1 MKRKLRKQISLLL
14 AIIILLPSFSG
25 FSWKGYE
32 VKAYNGK
39 KVEEIQPRL
48 LAGEEIVGVIAKDGK
63 LYAWGKSYYPSDA
76 YAIDSNIPAVPQQA
90 EDLEGIIGGSMAQGS
105 VGVILQDKSLHTWG
119 MDTFG
124 MCGNGQGIE
133 HNRERKEI
141 FQNVRSVS
149 MGKGV
154 TMIVTHDNEL
164 YGCGSNQYGELAGK
178 VDAFIKNEPIKIM
191 DNVLTA
197 CAGGNTVAAITTD
210 GRLYTWGQNNN
221 GKLGNGTTED
231 SSQPQEV
238 EGLEKVVS
246 VSVGM
251 FNMAAVTEDGSLYT
265 WGNGYGNGNGA
276 SNANQLKPMKI
287 MDHVKSVYMGY
298 ENGAAITEDGS
309 LYTWGRSD
317 KGQLGAG
324 EKGQVKINKET
335 PGETPIKI
343 MDNVVEAAWGNRM
356 GMALTQD
363 GNVWTW
369 GWNSA
374 GQLGNGSNQDSNVPL
389 NVFNIYS
396 GICDGKEYGKLDRK
410 LYEFDY
416 DVNTYSRELAETSA
430 LYAMLA
436 YDEHRVSGEGQYY
449 VAENGRRNEPFL
461 LEAQLQK
468 DGFEN
473 IKPSS
478 TYRDAIEHNCSYT
491 FASRQIYYK
500 GEKKNQIVIDVRGTD
515 GVEWEGNMKLT
526 GTVYSDKYK
535 DTHYSFNMAKNLVL
549 LDLQVYMGTLQAKG
563 IKTDD
568 SVIWV
573 TGHSRGGV
581 IANLLAAELT
591 DMSNTRRNIGDV
603 FGYTFAT
610 VNATTLY
617 NKKPYGNI
625 FNHCFLDDFVPNV
638 PLASWGYGN
647 YGKTL
652 VASADGL
659 YGDNFEFRNSMRR
672 YTEKS
677 SKRSEADFNLSATTN
692 MLRHV
697 GKVWKDSREY
707 YEKRTNNAQDKS
719 FVSLYMF
726 FNDTIAILA
735 QKSIKDSEFW
745 KSVSLALLYCSNNN
759 TLRPVFGFFINGQGI
774 NKNINDTHQAYTYYL
789 ATKLGAFQFASNRS
803 IDADN
808 VAYSKSGANELSDA
822 KINEQKTNI
831 SDISP
836 VTEKE
841 GVIEDTI
848 SGNQPELRSVSQ
860 NAAFFEDIQD
870 DAVSSNAIN
879 ILDNNNIES
888 RVGESLPE
896 SSLTQEEEKQKIIA
910 FINQD
915 DNRKNLD
922 WNIEN
927 PDSWNGITFDED
939 GYVSMM
945 DLSYRN
951 LSGNLD
957 LSGFSHL
964 QSLDCSGN
972 SLNSLDVTNC
982 TLLENLECYFNM
994 ELETLCL
1001 EGCGNLKYLDCSGCG
1016 IQALE
1021 LSDCTAMEELLCS
1034 NNQLTK
1040 LNLFT
1045 LSKLFKVLCD
1055 SNEITEMI
1063 LPENNHLKHID
1074 CEYNYLT
1081 NFADLE
1087 ILSQNEEN
1095 RILYQEQ
1102 NVPEGASF
1110 CDTDIAVL
1118 KGIASTGE
1126 NLQKLGWD
1134 LTQPWEWYGI
1144 EWKYENG
1151 IYYADKISLSA
1162 CELEGNIKISNL
1174 LKLKAL
1180 DLSKNQMDSL
1190 FVSDCPEL
1198 VRINCV
1204 EAELEKLEI
1213 ISCPLL
1219 TEIYGYYNYMPEEIV
1234 LKIEKDYEV
1243 EGSILELTPQYL
1255 KADLEEFSKEDV
1267 DTILSFADLEENQ
1280 TSIYFDKEKPGC
1292 WDHVTWEKQE
1302 DGLYHITELWFE
1314 SLWITGKFDM
1324 SKLKYLKTFSLEK
1337 TNITA
1342 VVLPENIEEIPL
1354 KAFYNCALLEE
1365 VTIPKAVKIIEDLAF
1380 ADCTALKKLYFYSQN
1395 AQIGMNSFYNSAAI
1409 QEITCYANTTESNY
1423 AYDGQPRITYWN
1435 TSEDISQKEEG
1446 KGKDQIKSD
1455 TGSKGEDRLKK
1466 GDKRTVGNAVY
1477 KITKFTAKNKTVTY
1491 VKCNNKKAKSITIHN
1506 TVVIDGIVFKVTAIE
1521 KNAFKNMK
1529 KLQKV
1534 TIGKYVK
1541 SIGDKA
1547 FYRCGKLK
1555 KLQIKSTVLK
1565 KIGKSALKG
1574 INKKAVITVPKAKKK
1589 SYKKLLQKKIAGLPK
1604 TVKIK

>member
-1 MKRKLRKQISLLL
+1 MKRKLKKQISLLL
-14 AIIILLPSFSG
+14 AMIILLSSFSG
-25 FSWKGYE
+25 FSWKGHE

-39 KVEEIQPRL
+39 KVEEMQPRL
-48 LAGEEIVGVIAKDGK
+48 LAGEYVAGVIAKDGK
-63 LYAWGKSYYPSDA
+63 LYAWGNSYSSSDA
-76 YAIDSNIPAVPQQA
+76 YVIDSNIPVVPLPA
-90 EDLEGIIGGSMAQGS
+90 EDLKGIIGGSMAQGS

-119 MDTFG
+119 LDLFG
-124 MCGNGQGIE
+124 MCGNGQGTE

-141 FQNVRSVS
+141 LQNVRSVS
-149 MGKGV
+149 MGNGV

-164 YGCGSNQYGELAGK
+164 YGCGDNRHGELGGK
-178 VDAFIKNEPIKIM
+178 VNDMIRNTPVKIL
-191 DNVLTA
+191 DNVVTA
-197 CAGGNTVAAITTD
+197 CVGGNTVAAITTD
-210 GRLYTWGQNNN
+210 GRLYTWGHNSN
-221 GKLGNGTTED
+221 GKLGNGTVKNN
-231 SSQPQEV
+231 SQPQKV

-265 WGNGYGNGNGA
+265 WGTGYGNGNAA
-276 SNANQLKPMKI
+276 SNANRLKPEKI

-309 LYTWGRSD
+309 LYTWGEGD
-317 KGQLGAG
+317 KGQLGNG
-324 EKGQVKINKET
+324 TNLSSKKPVKIMN
-335 PGETPIKI
+335 
-343 MDNVVEAAWGNRM
+343 NVVEAVLGNQM

-369 GWNSA
+369 GRNNV
-374 GQLGNGSNQDSNVPL
+374 GQLGNGSNENSNVPL

-396 GICDGKEYGKLDRK
+396 GVCEGREYGKLDRE

-436 YDEHRVSGEGQYY
+436 YDEHRVTGEGQYF

-461 LEAQLQK
+461 LEAQLRK
-468 DGFEN
+468 DGFAN
-473 IKPSS
+473 IIPSS
-478 TYRDAIEHNCSYT
+478 YGDKDEHNCSYT
-491 FASRQIYYK
+491 FANREIYYK
-500 GEKKNQIVIDVRGTD
+500 GEKKNQILIDIRGTD

-526 GTVYSDKYK
+526 GKVYSDKYK
-535 DTHYSFNMAKNLVL
+535 DTHYSFNSAKNLMVFNL
-549 LDLQVYMGTLQAKG
+549 RLYMDRLKLQG
-563 IKTDD
+563 IKADD

-581 IANLLAAELT
+581 VANLLAAELT
-591 DMSNTRRNIGDV
+591 DMSNTNENIGDV

-610 VNATTLY
+610 VNGTTLY
-617 NKKPYGNI
+617 NKKSYGNI

-647 YGKTL
+647 YGRTL

-659 YGDNFEFRNSMRR
+659 YGSNSEFKNSMRR
-672 YTEKS
+672 YAKKS
-677 SKRSEADFNLSATTN
+677 SKRSEADFNLSSTTN
-692 MLRHV
+692 LLRYV
-697 GKVWKDSREY
+697 GNVWKNSREY
-707 YEKRTNNAQDKS
+707 YQKRTSDPEYKS
-719 FVSLYMF
+719 PVSLYMF
-726 FNDTIAILA
+726 FNNAIAILA
-735 QKSIKDSEFW
+735 QKSMGDFEFGT
-745 KSVSLALLYCSNNN
+745 SAGLAFVYCNNY
-759 TLRPVFGFFINGQGI
+759 TMLCPVFGFFINGQGI

-789 ATKLGAFQFASNRS
+789 ATKLGAFQFTSNRS

-808 VAYSKSGANELSDA
+808 AAYSKAGANEQ
-822 KINEQKTNI
+822 ETNI
-831 SDISP
+831 SDIPP

-841 GVIEDTI
+841 GLIADTI

-860 NAAFFEDIQD
+860 NEAFIDSIQG
-870 DAVSSNAIN
+870 DAISSNTIN
-879 ILDNNNIES
+879 ILDNTNMES
-888 RVGESLPE
+888 RAGAGESLPE

-939 GYVSMM
+939 GYVSMI

-951 LSGNLD
+951 LTGNLD
-957 LSGFSHL
+957 LGGFSHL

-982 TLLENLECYFNM
+982 TLLENLESYFNM

-1001 EGCGNLKYLDCSGCG
+1001 EGCGNLKYLDCSGCRV
-1016 IQALE
+1016 QALE

-1040 LNLFT
+1040 LNLST
-1045 LSKLFKVLCD
+1045 LSRLSKVLCN

-1063 LPENNHLKHID
+1063 LPENNCLKHIN

-1095 RILYQEQ
+1095 RILYEEQ

-1118 KGIASTGE
+1118 KGIATTGE

-1134 LTQPWEWYGI
+1134 LSKPWEWYGI
-1144 EWKYENG
+1144 KWKYESG

-1162 CELEGNIKISNL
+1162 CKLEGNIRISNL
-1174 LKLKAL
+1174 LKLRIL
-1180 DLSKNQMDSL
+1180 DLSSNQMDSL
-1190 FVSDCPEL
+1190 FVYDCPEL

-1204 EAELEKLEI
+1204 EAELEELEI
-1213 ISCPLL
+1213 GSCALL
-1219 TEIYGYYNYMPEEIV
+1219 TEIYGYYNYLPEEIV
-1234 LKIEKDYEV
+1234 LKIEKDYGL
-1243 EGSILELTPQYL
+1243 EGNILELTPQYL
-1255 KADLEEFSKEDV
+1255 KADLEEFAKEDV
-1267 DTILSFADLEENQ
+1267 DTILNFADLEENK

-1314 SLWITGKFDM
+1314 SLWITGKIDI
-1324 SKLKYLKTFSLEK
+1324 SKLKYLKTFSFEK
-1337 TNITA
+1337 TDITA

-1354 KAFYNCALLEE
+1354 KAFYNCVLLEE

-1380 ADCTALKKLYFYSQN
+1380 ANCTALKKLYFYSQN
-1395 AQIGMNSFYNSAAI
+1395 AQIGMNSFYNSEAI

-1446 KGKDQIKSD
+1446 KDKDQIKSD

-1477 KITKFTAKNKTVTY
+1477 KITKFTAKNRTVTY
-1491 VKCNNKKAKSITIHN
+1491 VKYNNKQAKSITIHN

-1534 TIGKYVK
+1534 TIGRYVK

-1547 FYRCGKLK
+1547 FYGCGKLK

-1565 KIGKSALKG
+1565 KVGKNALKS
-1574 INKKAVITVPKAKKK
+1574 INKKAVITVPKSKKK
-1589 SYKKLLQKKIAGLPK
+1589 SYKKLLQKKGTGLSK

>member
-1 MKRKLRKQISLLL
+1 MKRKLKKQISLLL
-14 AIIILLPSFSG
+14 AMIILLSSFSG
-25 FSWKGYE
+25 FSWKGHE

-39 KVEEIQPRL
+39 KVEETQPRL
-48 LAGEEIVGVIAKDGK
+48 LAGEYIAGVIAKDGK
-63 LYAWGKSYYPSDA
+63 LYAWGNSYYPPDA
-76 YAIDSNIPAVPQQA
+76 YAIDSNIPVVPLQA

-119 MDTFG
+119 LDTFG
-124 MCGNGQGIE
+124 MCGNGQGTE

-141 FQNVRSVS
+141 LQNVRSVS
-149 MGKGV
+149 MGNGV
-154 TMIVTHDNEL
+154 TMIVTYDNEL
-164 YGCGSNQYGELAGK
+164 YGCGSNEHGEMAGK
-178 VDAFIKNEPIKIM
+178 VDTFIKKEPIKIM

-210 GRLYTWGQNNN
+210 GRLYTWGYNNY
-221 GKLGNGTTED
+221 GMLGNGTIED

-265 WGNGYGNGNGA
+265 WGMRSGNGIGTSSA
-276 SNANQLKPMKI
+276 YESKPVKI

-309 LYTWGRSD
+309 LYTWGLGD
-317 KGQLGAG
+317 KGQLGNG
-324 EKGQVKINKET
+324 TNLSSRRPVKIMN
-335 PGETPIKI
+335 
-343 MDNVVEAAWGNRM
+343 DVVEAAWGNHM

-369 GWNSA
+369 GWNSL
-374 GQLGNGSNQDSNVPL
+374 GQLGNGSNENSNVPL
-389 NVFNIYS
+389 NVFNIYF
-396 GICDGKEYGKLDRK
+396 GVCAGKEYGKLDEK
-410 LYEFDY
+410 IYDFNY
-416 DVNTYSRELAETSA
+416 DVNTYSQKLAETSA

-436 YDEHRVSGEGQYY
+436 YDEYRVTEEVQYF
-449 VAENGRRNEPFL
+449 VAENGRKREPFEL
-461 LEAQLQK
+461 IKQLQK
-468 DGFEN
+468 DGFDN
-473 IKPSS
+473 IIPSS
-478 TYRDAIEHNCSYT
+478 TYGDAYENNCSYT

-500 GEKKNQIVIDVRGTD
+500 GEKKNQILIDIRGTD

-535 DTHYSFNMAKNLVL
+535 DTHYSFNIAKNLVL
-549 LDLQVYMGTLQAKG
+549 IDLEVYMGRLRLQG

-573 TGHSRGGV
+573 TGHSRGGAV
-581 IANLLAAELT
+581 ANLLAAELT
-591 DMSNTRRNIGDV
+591 NMSSTRSNIGDV

-610 VNATTLY
+610 ANATTLY
-617 NKKPYGNI
+617 NNKSYGNI
-625 FNHCFLDDFVPNV
+625 FNHCFLDDFVPSV

-647 YGKTL
+647 YGRTL

-659 YGDNFEFRNSMRR
+659 YGSNSEFRNGMRR
-672 YTEKS
+672 YIGLS
-677 SKRSEADFNLSATTN
+677 SKRSEVDFNLRETTS
-692 MLRHV
+692 LLWYV
-697 GKVWKDSREY
+697 GNVWKDSREY
-707 YEKRTNNAQDKS
+707 YEKRTNS
-719 FVSLYMF
+719 RTVPFPVSLYMF
-726 FNDTIAILA
+726 FNNTIAELA
-735 QKSIKDSEFW
+735 QRSMDELEFW
-745 KSVSLALLYCSNNN
+745 PFAGLALEYCVNYNK
-759 TLRPVFGFFINGQGI
+759 LLPVYSFFVRGQGI
-774 NKNINDTHQAYTYYL
+774 NKNINDTHQSYTYYL
-789 ATKLGAFQFASNRS
+789 ATKLGAFQFTSNRS

-808 VAYSKSGANELSDA
+808 VAYSKAGAIEPSKA
-822 KINEQKTNI
+822 QISEQETNI
-831 SDISP
+831 SDIPP

-841 GVIEDTI
+841 GLIADTI

-860 NAAFFEDIQD
+860 NEAFFDSIQG
-870 DAVSSNAIN
+870 DAISSNTIN
-879 ILDNNNIES
+879 TLDITNM
-888 RVGESLPE
+888 E

-927 PDSWNGITFDED
+927 PDSWNDITFDED

-951 LSGNLD
+951 LTGNLD

-982 TLLENLECYFNM
+982 TLLENLECYFNV

-1001 EGCGNLKYLDCSGCG
+1001 EGCGNLKYLDCSGCR

-1040 LNLFT
+1040 LNLST
-1045 LSKLFKVLCD
+1045 LSKLSKVLCD

-1063 LPENNHLKHID
+1063 LPENNHLKHIN

-1081 NFADLE
+1081 NFVDFE

-1095 RILYQEQ
+1095 RILYEEQ

-1118 KGIASTGE
+1118 KGIATTGE

-1134 LTQPWEWYGI
+1134 LSKPWEWYGI
-1144 EWKYENG
+1144 KWKYESG

-1162 CELEGNIKISNL
+1162 CKLEGNIRISNL
-1174 LKLKAL
+1174 LKLRIL
-1180 DLSKNQMDSL
+1180 DLSSNKMDSL
-1190 FVSDCPEL
+1190 FVYDCPEL
-1198 VRINCV
+1198 LRINCV

-1213 ISCPLL
+1213 GSCPLL
-1219 TEIYGYYNYMPEEIV
+1219 TEIYGYYNYLPEEIV
-1234 LKIEKDYEV
+1234 LKIEKDYGL

-1255 KADLEEFSKEDV
+1255 KADLEEFAQEDV
-1267 DTILSFADLEENQ
+1267 DTILNFADLEENK

-1337 TNITA
+1337 TDITA
-1342 VVLPENIEEIPL
+1342 VVLPENIEEIPF
-1354 KAFYNCALLEE
+1354 KAFYNCVLLEE

-1395 AQIGMNSFYNSAAI
+1395 AQIGMNSFYNSEAI

-1446 KGKDQIKSD
+1446 KDKDQIKSD
-1455 TGSKGEDRLKK
+1455 TGSKGEDSLKK

-1477 KITKFTAKNKTVTY
+1477 KITKFTAKNKTVIY
-1491 VKCNNKKAKSITIHN
+1491 MKCNNKKAKSITIHN

-1565 KIGKSALKG
+1565 KVGKNALKG
-1574 INKKAVITVPKAKKK
+1574 INKKAVIHVPKSKKK
-1589 SYKKLLQKKIAGLPK
+1589 SYKKLLQKKKTGLSK

>member
-1 MKRKLRKQISLLL
+1 
-14 AIIILLPSFSG
+14 
-25 FSWKGYE
+25 
-32 VKAYNGK
+32 
-39 KVEEIQPRL
+39 
-48 LAGEEIVGVIAKDGK
+48 
-63 LYAWGKSYYPSDA
+63 
-76 YAIDSNIPAVPQQA
+76 
-90 EDLEGIIGGSMAQGS
+90 
-105 VGVILQDKSLHTWG
+105 
-119 MDTFG
+119 
-124 MCGNGQGIE
+124 
-133 HNRERKEI
+133 
-141 FQNVRSVS
+141 
-149 MGKGV
+149 
-154 TMIVTHDNEL
+154 
-164 YGCGSNQYGELAGK
+164 
-178 VDAFIKNEPIKIM
+178 M

-210 GRLYTWGQNNN
+210 GRLYTWGQNSN
-221 GKLGNGTTED
+221 GKLGNGTRED

-265 WGNGYGNGNGA
+265 WGTGYANGNGV

-309 LYTWGRSD
+309 LYTWGEDD
-317 KGQLGAG
+317 KGQLGSRGNHNAY
-324 EKGQVKINKET
+324 K
-335 PGETPIKI
+335 PIKI

-369 GWNSA
+369 GWNNG

-396 GICDGKEYGKLDRK
+396 GICEGKEYGKLDEK
-410 LYEFDY
+410 IYDFNY
-416 DVNTYSRELAETSA
+416 DVNTYSQKLAETSA

-436 YDEHRVSGEGQYY
+436 YDEHRVTGEGQYF

-500 GEKKNQIVIDVRGTD
+500 WEKKNQIVIDVRGTD

-526 GTVYSDKYK
+526 GEKYSEAYK
-535 DTHYSFNMAKNLVL
+535 NTHYSFNIAKNLVL
-549 LDLQVYMGTLQAKG
+549 QDLESYIDTLQSKG
-563 IKTDD
+563 IQTND

-591 DMSNTRRNIGDV
+591 DMSNTKKNIGDV

-617 NKKPYGNI
+617 NEKPYGNI

-659 YGDNFEFRNSMRR
+659 YGSNSEFKNSMRR
-672 YTEKS
+672 YTKKS

-692 MLRHV
+692 LLMHV
-697 GKVWKDSREY
+697 GMFWKDGREY
-707 YEKRTNNAQDKS
+707 YERRTNGTVGLYP
-719 FVSLYMF
+719 VSLYIF
-726 FNDTIAILA
+726 FNDTIAKLA
-735 QKSIKDSEFW
+735 QKIDRLERAMRLI
-745 KSVSLALLYCSNNN
+745 LALDYCADYNALN
-759 TLRPVFGFFINGQGI
+759 PVYSFFIKGQGI

-808 VAYSKSGANELSDA
+808 VAYSKAGANELSKA
-822 KINEQKTNI
+822 KINEQETNI
-831 SDISP
+831 SDISSA
-836 VTEKE
+836 TEKE
-841 GVIEDTI
+841 GLIADTI

-860 NAAFFEDIQD
+860 NEAFFDFIQG
-870 DAVSSNAIN
+870 DAISSNTIN
-879 ILDNNNIES
+879 TLDNTNIES
-888 RVGESLPE
+888 RAGESLPE

-951 LSGNLD
+951 LTGNLD

-972 SLNSLDVTNC
+972 SLNSLDVTKC

-1016 IQALE
+1016 IQALK
-1021 LSDCTAMEELLCS
+1021 LLDCTAMEELLCS

-1040 LNLFT
+1040 LNLST

-1063 LPENNHLKHID
+1063 LPENNHLKYIN

-1081 NFADLE
+1081 NFVDFE

-1095 RILYQEQ
+1095 RILYEEQ

-1110 CDTDIAVL
+1110 CGTDIAVL
-1118 KGIASTGE
+1118 KEIATTGE

-1134 LTQPWEWYGI
+1134 LSKPQEWYGI
-1144 EWKYENG
+1144 EWKCENG

-1162 CELEGNIKISNL
+1162 CGLKGNIKISNL
-1174 LKLKAL
+1174 LKLKIL
-1180 DLSKNQMDSL
+1180 DLSKNQIDAL
-1190 FVSDCPEL
+1190 FVYDCPEL
-1198 VRINCV
+1198 MRINCV
-1204 EAELEKLEI
+1204 EAELEELEI
-1213 ISCPLL
+1213 RNCPLL
-1219 TEIYGYYNYMPEEIV
+1219 TEIYGYYNYLPEEIV
-1234 LKIEKDYEV
+1234 LKIEKDYGL
-1243 EGSILELTPQYL
+1243 EGNILELTPQYL
-1255 KADLEEFSKEDV
+1255 KADLEEFAQEDV
-1267 DTILSFADLEENQ
+1267 NTILNFADLEENK

-1324 SKLKYLKTFSLEK
+1324 SKLKYLKTFNLEK

-1342 VVLPENIEEIPL
+1342 VVLPENIEEIPF

-1395 AQIGMNSFYNSAAI
+1395 AQIGMNSFYNSEAM

-1435 TSEDISQKEEG
+1435 TSEEISQKEEG
-1446 KGKDQIKSD
+1446 KDKDQIKSD
-1455 TGSKGEDRLKK
+1455 TGSKGEGRLKK

-1477 KITKFTAKNKTVTY
+1477 KITKFTAKNRTVTY
-1491 VKCNNKKAKSITIHN
+1491 VKCNNKKAKNITIHN

-1521 KNAFKNMK
+1521 KNVFKNMK

-1565 KIGKSALKG
+1565 KVGKNALKG
-1574 INKKAVITVPKAKKK
+1574 INKKAVIHVPKSKKK
-1589 SYKKLLQKKIAGLPK
+1589 SYKKLLQKKKTGLSK
-1604 TVKIK
+1604 TVKVK

>member
-1 MKRKLRKQISLLL
+1 
-14 AIIILLPSFSG
+14 
-25 FSWKGYE
+25 
-32 VKAYNGK
+32 
-39 KVEEIQPRL
+39 
-48 LAGEEIVGVIAKDGK
+48 
-63 LYAWGKSYYPSDA
+63 
-76 YAIDSNIPAVPQQA
+76 
-90 EDLEGIIGGSMAQGS
+90 
-105 VGVILQDKSLHTWG
+105 
-119 MDTFG
+119 
-124 MCGNGQGIE
+124 MCGNGEGTE

-141 FQNVRSVS
+141 LQNVRSVS
-149 MGKGV
+149 MGNGV

-164 YGCGSNQYGELAGK
+164 YGCGSNMYGELTETVSDK
-178 VDAFIKNEPIKIM
+178 IVNVPVKIM
-191 DNVLTA
+191 DNIATA
-197 CAGGNTVAAITTD
+197 CVGGNTVAAITTD
-210 GRLYTWGQNNN
+210 GDLYTWGQNHN
-221 GKLGNGTTED
+221 GMLGQGTKED
-231 SSQPQEV
+231 SAEPKKV
-238 EGLEKVVS
+238 NGLKNVIS

-251 FNMAAVTEDGSLYT
+251 FSVAAVTEDGSMYT
-265 WGNGYGNGNGA
+265 WGERLGNA
-276 SNANQLKPMKI
+276 SSSNEFRPIKI
-287 MDHVKSVYMGY
+287 MDNVKSVCMGY

-309 LYTWGRSD
+309 LYTWGAGYE
-317 KGQLGAG
+317 GQLGNG
-324 EKGQVKINKET
+324 ENNSSYK
-335 PGETPIKI
+335 PIKI
-343 MDNVVEAAWGNRM
+343 MDNVAEVVWGNRM
-356 GMALTQD
+356 GMALTRN

-369 GWNSA
+369 GSNSS
-374 GQLGNGSNQDSNVPL
+374 GQLGNGTKENSNVPL

-396 GICDGKEYGKLDRK
+396 GVCDGKEYGKLEEKAYD
-410 LYEFDY
+410 FDY
-416 DVNTYSRELAETSA
+416 DVNTYSQELAETSA

-436 YDEHRVSGEGQYY
+436 YDEYRVAGDGQYY

-461 LEAQLQK
+461 LETQLKK
-468 DGFEN
+468 DGFEY
-473 IKPSS
+473 IKASS
-478 TYRDAIEHNCSYT
+478 TYRDANEHNCSYT

-500 GEKKNQIVIDVRGTD
+500 GKKTNQIIIDIRGTD

-526 GTVYSDKYK
+526 GKTYSDNYK
-535 DTHYSFNMAKNLVL
+535 DTHYSFQIAKNLVL
-549 LDLQVYMGTLQAKG
+549 IDLQVYMGTLQAKG
-563 IKTDD
+563 VQTND

-573 TGHSRGGV
+573 TGHSRGGA

-591 DMSNTRRNIGDV
+591 DMSSTKNNIGDV

-610 VNATTLY
+610 ANATTLY
-617 NKKPYGNI
+617 NNKSYGNI
-625 FNHCFLDDFVPNV
+625 FNHCFLDDFVPSV

-659 YGDNFEFRNSMRR
+659 YGSNSEFRAGMRR

-692 MLRHV
+692 LLKYV
-697 GKVWKDSREY
+697 GEVWKDSKEY
-707 YEKRTNNAQDKS
+707 YERRSSNVQAPYP
-719 FVSLYMF
+719 VSLYVF
-726 FNDTIAILA
+726 FNDVIAKLA
-735 QKSIKDSEFW
+735 RGNLKWNEQGECYVNAENYSKSYFPII
-745 KSVSLALLYCSNNN
+745 
-759 TLRPVFGFFINGQGI
+759 PVVAFFIMGHGI
-774 NKNINDTHQAYTYYL
+774 NKNINDTHQSYTYYL
-789 ATKLGAFQFASNRS
+789 ATKLGAFKIIDNRTTDTNNIVYPES
-803 IDADN
+803 S
-808 VAYSKSGANELSDA
+808 VNELS
-822 KINEQKTNI
+822 KTQINEQVPNI
-831 SDISP
+831 LDSNPI
-836 VTEKE
+836 TEKE
-841 GVIEDTI
+841 RLITDIV
-848 SGNQPELRSVSQ
+848 SGNQPESKLRSISQ
-860 NAAFFEDIQD
+860 NEAFFDSVQG
-870 DAVSSNAIN
+870 AVISSNTIN
-879 ILDNNNIES
+879 TLDDINIES
-888 RVGESLPE
+888 RAGESLPE
-896 SSLTQEEEKQKIIA
+896 SSLTQEEEKRKIIA
-910 FINQD
+910 FVNQD

-927 PDSWNGITFDED
+927 PNGWNGITFDED
-939 GYVSMM
+939 GYVSMI

-951 LSGNLD
+951 LTGNLD
-957 LSGFSHL
+957 LSGFSYL

-972 SLNSLDVTNC
+972 SLNSLNITNC
-982 TLLENLECYFNM
+982 ISLENLECYFNM

-1001 EGCGNLKYLDCSGCG
+1001 EGCENLKYLDCSGCR

-1034 NNQLTK
+1034 NNQLTR
-1040 LNLFT
+1040 LNLST
-1045 LSKLFKVLCD
+1045 LSKLSKVLCD

-1063 LPENNHLKHID
+1063 LPENTRLKHIN

-1081 NFADLE
+1081 DFADLE

-1102 NVPEGASF
+1102 KIPEGASF

-1118 KGIASTGE
+1118 KEIASTGE

-1134 LTQPWEWYGI
+1134 LSKPWEWYGI

-1151 IYYADKISLSA
+1151 IYYVDKISLSC
-1162 CELEGNIKISNL
+1162 CELEGNIRISNL
-1174 LKLKAL
+1174 LKLKVL

-1190 FVSDCPEL
+1190 FVYDCPEL

-1213 ISCPLL
+1213 SSCPLL
-1219 TEIYGYYNYMPEEIV
+1219 TEIYGYYNYLPKKMV
-1234 LKIEKDYEV
+1234 LKIEKDYGV
-1243 EGSILELTPQYL
+1243 EGSILELDPQYL
-1255 KADLEEFSKEDV
+1255 KADLEEFAKSDV
-1267 DTILSFADLEENQ
+1267 DTILNFTDLEENK

-1292 WDHVTWEKQE
+1292 WEHVTWERQE

-1342 VVLPENIEEIPL
+1342 VVLSENIDEIPL
-1354 KAFYNCALLEE
+1354 KAFYNCTLLEE
-1365 VTIPKAVKIIEDLAF
+1365 MTIPKAVKKIDDLAF
-1380 ADCTALKKLYFYSQN
+1380 ADCTALTKLYFYSQN
-1395 AQIGMNSFYNSAAI
+1395 TQIGMNSFYNSGAI

-1435 TSEDISQKEEG
+1435 TSENISQKEES
-1446 KGKDQIKSD
+1446 KDKDQIKSD

-1477 KITKFTAKNKTVTY
+1477 KITKFTAKNRTVTY
-1491 VKCNNKKAKSITIHN
+1491 VKCNNKKSKSITIHD

-1565 KIGKSALKG
+1565 KVGKNALKG
-1574 INKKAVITVPKAKKK
+1574 INKKAVIHVPKSKKK
-1589 SYKKLLQKKIAGLPK
+1589 SYKKLLQKKKTGLLK